1 MGSSSESV
9 TPPPSPP
16 YNLAEEV
23 RGMGMVL
30 VSTLISCPDPSAVP
44 EALSL
49 PSTPSQAEEEEA
61 EGAIPLP
68 WEVSLAYPSSRSYL
82 DKYLSDGVVR
92 IAMPGEEGEASTSGR
107 LAYPEIDPKGGPGA
121 KFPLPSLI
129 KALLED
135 ARGQA
140 AKFQIKD
147 PYLLV
152 RPDASHT
159 ILSPPPGCT
168 AFYYKAMEMGL
179 RFPLTQ
185 FEKDI
190 LNAFNLCLGQ
200 LSPNSWGGILAVQ
213 VICDIIG
220 VKPTLTLWRHLYKL
234 FEMPAGDHEPGW
246 WCFQARRGYRTVL
259 DLPTSQKG
267 FRRGFAF
274 VYYGGEWGIPIVPP
288 SADPNHCLNFKVPE
302 LSEDEAVAAIYMQL
316 EAKIVDGGEVFV
328 AGNWLPSCKLF
339 KNEHFLA
346 AFGLSPAFP
355 KEASLSFLK
364 ETDQE
369 MAERLTS
376 AALKAARIRAE
387 MKANKINKPSKP
399 KDPSNPKPRKRKER
413 AEERVELTEKALAK
427 ARAEKEASAKKA
439 RKEPSVE
446 FSIRM
451 TKVAEDRL
459 ALVQEVLDLK
469 EAAQSHFDELYQ
481 AKEARRLAEL
491 RLEEANTKI
500 DKGEATWKQERED
513 WEVERTNL
521 SLAKENAESA
531 KTAAEAKVT
540 RLEDDLERVKFKLS
554 TAEAQLKEAQAA
566 ASRSQEEWFKVW
578 QTSDACTEFCADVG
592 QSSHKMGEDEA
603 LTKLR
608 VALADS
614 CPSADWNSVW
624 SRYQELAEAE
634 AAEIRARMAEEA
646 SSDEEDDDDDEV
658 AAEAG
663 GSTEPPPEIAA
674 EQPTADL
681 STKEP

>member
-1 MGSSSESV
+1 
-9 TPPPSPP
+9 
-16 YNLAEEV
+16 
-23 RGMGMVL
+23 
-30 VSTLISCPDPSAVP
+30 
-44 EALSL
+44 
-49 PSTPSQAEEEEA
+49 
-61 EGAIPLP
+61 
-68 WEVSLAYPSSRSYL
+68 
-82 DKYLSDGVVR
+82 
-92 IAMPGEEGEASTSGR
+92 MPGEEGKASTSGR

-190 LNAFNLCLGQ
+190 LNAYNLCLGQ

-213 VICDIIG
+213 
-220 VKPTLTLWRHLYKL
+220 
-234 FEMPAGDHEPGW
+234 
-246 WCFQARRGYRTVL
+246 ARRGYQTVL

-302 LSEDEAVAAIYMQL
+302 LSEDEVVAAIYMQL

-446 FSIRM
+446 VNSPRPDFGGGDTHISVHPSDFEPVRSPGHVQGTSNPSLAERSLSEAPVPFTQMSKTDKKKRISDALEILCTQTDRDHINEVNGRNESSELFRSWMDFSIRM

-459 ALVQEVLDLK
+459 ALVQEVSDLK
-469 EAAQSHFDELYQ
+469 QAARSHIDELYQ
-481 AKEARRLAEL
+481 AMEARRLAEL
-491 RLEEANTKI
+491 RLEEANSKI

-513 WEVERTNL
+513 WKVERANL
-521 SLAKENAESA
+521 ALAKENAESA
-531 KTAAEAKVT
+531 KATAETNLAKV
-540 RLEDDLERVKFKLS
+540 EGDLERVQLKLS
-554 TAEAQLKEAQAA
+554 TTEAQLKEAQAA
-566 ASRSQEEWFKVW
+566 VDRSQEEWFKAW
-578 QTSDACTEFCADVG
+578 QASDDCTEFCAEVG

-603 LTKLR
+603 LAKLR
-608 VALADS
+608 EALADS
-614 CPSADWNSVW
+614 SPEADWNSVW
-624 SRYQELAEAE
+624 SRYQEIADAE
-634 AAEIRARMAEEA
+634 AAVIKAKMAEEM
-646 SSDEEDDDDDEV
+646 SSDDEDEDDDDEG
-658 AAEAG
+658 AA
-663 GSTEPPPEIAA
+663 STEPPPGNAA
-674 EQPTADL
+674 EQPDAGNPAAYPAADPTPQL
-681 STKEP
+681 P

>member
-1 MGSSSESV
+1 
-9 TPPPSPP
+9 
-16 YNLAEEV
+16 
-23 RGMGMVL
+23 
-30 VSTLISCPDPSAVP
+30 
-44 EALSL
+44 
-49 PSTPSQAEEEEA
+49 
-61 EGAIPLP
+61 
-68 WEVSLAYPSSRSYL
+68 
-82 DKYLSDGVVR
+82 
-92 IAMPGEEGEASTSGR
+92 MPGEEASVNVREA
-107 LAYPEIDPKGGPGA
+107 LYPELDPKGGPGA

-147 PYLLV
+147 PYILV
-152 RPDASHT
+152 RPDANHT

-168 AFYYKAMEMGL
+168 AFYYKAMELGL

-185 FEKDI
+185 FEKDL
-190 LNAFNLCLGQ
+190 LNAYNLCLGQ

-220 VKPTLTLWRHLYKL
+220 VKPTLTLWRHMYKL
-234 FEMPAGDHEPGW
+234 FEMPAGDHGPGW

-274 VYYGGEWGIPIVPP
+274 VYFGGEWGIPTVPP
-288 SADPNHCLNFKVPE
+288 SSEPNHCLNFKVPE
-302 LSEDEAVAAIYMQL
+302 LSDEEAVAAIYFQL

-355 KEASLSFLK
+355 KEASLAYIK

-413 AEERVELTEKALAK
+413 AEERVEMTEKALAK
-427 ARAEKEASAKKA
+427 ARAEEEAAAKKA
-439 RKEPSVE
+439 RKDPSIEVNSPRPDSGGGGTHVSVHPSDFEPVRSPGYEPGASHHSPTERSLSEAPVPFTQMSKTDKKKRISDALE
-446 FSIRM
+446 ILCTQTDRDHINEVNPRNESSELFRSWMDFSIRM

-459 ALVQEVLDLK
+459 ALVQEVSDLK
-469 EAAQSHFDELYQ
+469 QAARSHFDEVYQ
-481 AKEARRLAEL
+481 AKEAKRLAEL
-491 RLEEANTKI
+491 RLEEANKKI
-500 DKGEATWKQERED
+500 DEGEAAWNKEKKD
-513 WEVERTNL
+513 WQIERTNL

-531 KTAAEAKVT
+531 KATARAK
-540 RLEDDLERVKFKLS
+540 S
-554 TAEAQLKEAQAA
+554 TA
-566 ASRSQEEWFKVW
+566 
-578 QTSDACTEFCADVG
+578 
-592 QSSHKMGEDEA
+592 QSSREGFGGGPA
-603 LTKLR
+603 QTF
-608 VALADS
+608 
-614 CPSADWNSVW
+614 NS
-624 SRYQELAEAE
+624 R
-634 AAEIRARMAEEA
+634 
-646 SSDEEDDDDDEV
+646 
-658 AAEAG
+658 
-663 GSTEPPPEIAA
+663 GSTERSPSGCFSLSGGVVPSLA
-674 EQPTADL
+674 EVG
-681 STKEP
+681 

>member
-92 IAMPGEEGEASTSGR
+92 IIMPGEEGEASTSGR
-107 LAYPEIDPKGGPGA
+107 LVYPEIDPKGGPGA

-129 KALLED
+129 KALVED

-159 ILSPPPGCT
+159 ILTPPPGCT

-185 FEKDI
+185 FEKDL
-190 LNAFNLCLGQ
+190 LNAYNLCLGQ

-213 VICDIIG
+213 VICDLIS
-220 VKPTLTLWRHLYKL
+220 VRPTLTLWRHMYKL
-234 FEMPAGDHEPGW
+234 FEMPAGDHGPGW

-274 VYYGGEWGIPIVPP
+274 VYHGGEWGIPTVPP

-302 LSEDEAVAAIYMQL
+302 LSDEEVVAAIYMQL

-328 AGNWLPSCKLF
+328 AENWLPSCKLF

-355 KEASLSFLK
+355 KEASLAFIK

-369 MAERLTS
+369 MAEQLTS

-399 KDPSNPKPRKRKER
+399 KDPSNPKPKKRKER
-413 AEERVELTEKALAK
+413 DEVRVELTEKALAK

-446 FSIRM
+446 VNSPRPTSGEGDTHVSVHPSDFEPVRSLGYVPASSHPSLVEQTLSKAPIPFTQMSKTDKKKRISDALEILCTQTDRDHINKVNGRNESSELFRSWMDFSIRM

-459 ALVQEVLDLK
+459 ALVQEV
-469 EAAQSHFDELYQ
+469 
-481 AKEARRLAEL
+481 
-491 RLEEANTKI
+491 
-500 DKGEATWKQERED
+500 
-513 WEVERTNL
+513 
-521 SLAKENAESA
+521 
-531 KTAAEAKVT
+531 
-540 RLEDDLERVKFKLS
+540 
-554 TAEAQLKEAQAA
+554 
-566 ASRSQEEWFKVW
+566 
-578 QTSDACTEFCADVG
+578 
-592 QSSHKMGEDEA
+592 
-603 LTKLR
+603 
-608 VALADS
+608 
-614 CPSADWNSVW
+614 
-624 SRYQELAEAE
+624 
-634 AAEIRARMAEEA
+634 
-646 SSDEEDDDDDEV
+646 
-658 AAEAG
+658 
-663 GSTEPPPEIAA
+663 
-674 EQPTADL
+674 
-681 STKEP
+681 